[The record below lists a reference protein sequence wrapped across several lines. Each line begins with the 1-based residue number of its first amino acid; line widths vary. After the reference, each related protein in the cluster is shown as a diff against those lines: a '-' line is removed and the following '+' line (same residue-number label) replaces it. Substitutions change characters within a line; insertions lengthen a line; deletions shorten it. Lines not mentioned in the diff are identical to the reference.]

1 MMTAEQIAAAN
12 KANMETFF
20 GLTQKA
26 FEGVEKIVELNMAA
40 TKATLEEAAENTE
53 AALSVKDAQE
63 LLAMQANMMKPLA
76 EKTAAYSRQM
86 YEISADSVTELGK
99 VMEAQTAEAQK
110 KMASLVD
117 NMGKNAPAGS
127 EAGVAMMKN
136 MVASA
141 NTAFESMQ
149 KAAKQASDMAQQN
162 FSTMTKAA
170 TTAPK
175 TTSRSKATS

>member
-1 MMTAEQIAAAN
+1 MMTAEQIAAAH

-40 TKATLEEAAENTE
+40 TKATLEEVAENAE
-53 AALSVKDAQE
+53 AALSAKDAQE
-63 LLAMQANMMKPLA
+63 FLALQANMMKPLA

-86 YEISADSVTELGK
+86 YEISADSATELGK
-99 VMEAQTAEAQK
+99 VLEAQTTEAQK
-110 KMASLVD
+110 KMKTLVED
-117 NMGKNAPAGS
+117 MGKNAPAGS
-127 EAGVAMMKN
+127 EAGVAMVKN

-162 FSTMTKAA
+162 FNTMTKAA

-175 TTSRSKATS
+175 ANSRSRSAS